1 MEKVLT
7 LLRMDFF
14 GAAHGSGGGVFLVP
28 LPNIHHTYST
38 TMKLDTVIPYLRKNK
53 KMYKSRDT

>member
-14 GAAHGSGGGVFLVP
+14 GAAHGLGGGGGGLFGP
-28 LPNIHHTYST
+28 P
-38 TMKLDTVIPYLRKNK
+38 P
-53 KMYKSRDT
+53 